1 MTNTKSGQIISLLKQ
16 AKRIARKYYELTG
29 RPLGITGEVAEYEA
43 ARILGLNLA
52 EVRQPGYDALEDTPN
67 GVRKV
72 QIKGRRL
79 PVNPKAGQRIG
90 SIRLDKEW
98 DTVILVLMGLDYEVY
113 EIWEADRPAVEKAL
127 KAPGSKARNERGA
140 LAVSKFKSIGNLRW
154 KQ

>member
-1 MTNTKSGQIISLLKQ
+1 MIAPVQAEPEPGQAADEAGDIRNPGYSVAEHKSSQIISLFKQ
-16 AKRIARKYYELTG
+16 VKRIAQQYYKLTG

-113 EIWEADRPAVEKAL
+113 EIWEAERPAVDKAL
-127 KAPGSKARNERGA
+127 
-140 LAVSKFKSIGNLRW
+140 
-154 KQ
+154 